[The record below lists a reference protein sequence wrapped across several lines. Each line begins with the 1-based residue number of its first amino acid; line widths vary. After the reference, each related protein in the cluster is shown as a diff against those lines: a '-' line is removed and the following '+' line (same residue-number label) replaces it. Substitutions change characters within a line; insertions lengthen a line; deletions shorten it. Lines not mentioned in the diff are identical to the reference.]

1 MIDAKLI
8 IKFLMYEYPDD
19 HLVVYL
25 YVCGNVRSPKVAIK
39 EAMLTLKQIF
49 SPPMDEDFVE
59 KVLLEYL
66 NHKKTQ
72 YRKGQIKVQPIYNQ
86 TS

>member
-8 IKFLMYEYPDD
+8 LKFLMYEYPDD

-25 YVCGNVRSPKVAIK
+25 YVCGNVRSPKIAIK
-39 EAMLTLKQIF
+39 QAMSTLQQIF
-49 SPPMDEDFVE
+49 SPPMDKEFVE

-72 YRKGQIKVQPIYNQ
+72 YRRGLIKVQPIYQQ
-86 TS
+86 TC